1 MKRETLTLDLEG
13 RGAYE
18 ITEELD
24 GIIAGHSMRRG
35 LCHVFI
41 HHTSAS
47 LVICENADPVVL
59 SDLETFLST
68 WVPDGHRMFKHMD
81 EGNDDMPA
89 HIRTVMTHSSL
100 TLPIENGALD
110 LGNWQGVF
118 VYEHRA
124 VPFTRRLTVTLQ
136 S

>member
-1 MKRETLTLDLEG
+1 MKRETLTLKLKG
-13 RGAYE
+13 RGTYE
-18 ITEELD
+18 ITDELN
-24 GIIAGHSMRRG
+24 GIIARHKQRSG

-47 LVICENADPVVL
+47 LVICENADPTVRT
-59 SDLETFLST
+59 DLETFLSR
-68 WVPDGHRMFKHMD
+68 WVPDGHRMFEHMD

-89 HIRTVMTHSSL
+89 HIRTVMTQSNL
-100 TLPIENGALD
+100 TLPVEEGALD

-124 VPFTRRLTVTLQ
+124 VSFTRRLTVTLQ